1 MIRIFFRSLSHHE
14 ANYPRISS
22 QAYSAIVLVCLGYPD
37 QTLAKSYAAIAE
49 ALRLAHPPV
58 FSSELVTGHSAACT
72 CWRQSSLGQA
82 GSQLVRERPIRVSPS
97 GVPRGNGSSRL
108 SHGREW

>member
-49 ALRLAHPPV
+49 ALRLAHPP
-58 FSSELVTGHSAACT
+58 SLALSLSLDTLPLALVGDNRALDKRAD
-72 CWRQSSLGQA
+72 
-82 GSQLVRERPIRVSPS
+82 QLVKVTTDQGFPVWSAVGTVR
-97 GVPRGNGSSRL
+97 RG
-108 SHGREW
+108 